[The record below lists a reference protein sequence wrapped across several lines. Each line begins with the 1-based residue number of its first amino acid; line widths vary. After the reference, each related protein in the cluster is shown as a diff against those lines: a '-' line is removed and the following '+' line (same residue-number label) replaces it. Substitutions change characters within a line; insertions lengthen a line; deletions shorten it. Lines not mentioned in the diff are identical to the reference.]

1 MNASHICLT
10 KSLQFAVCFTSDE
23 FAALPFHVIF
33 PLSFG
38 HLALFSSDLAAR
50 SAITAFRLLL
60 LLSKGC
66 TRGLCTAIHM
76 DILRS

>member
-23 FAALPFHVIF
+23 FAALPLHVIF

-60 LLSKGC
+60 LLQGKESNEHSDE
-66 TRGLCTAIHM
+66 LCSA
-76 DILRS
+76 DG